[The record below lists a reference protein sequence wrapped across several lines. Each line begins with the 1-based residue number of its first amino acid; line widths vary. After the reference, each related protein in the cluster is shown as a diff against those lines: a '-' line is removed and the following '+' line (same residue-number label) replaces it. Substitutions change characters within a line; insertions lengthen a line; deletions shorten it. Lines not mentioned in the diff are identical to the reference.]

1 VRHDPHTVVH
11 DAVADRL
18 TGKTVKA
25 VLQMRHPSRL
35 SMQAWKFEGWTAIRG
50 GRRRCKCSAW

>member
-1 VRHDPHTVVH
+1 VWHDPHPTIH

-25 VLQMRHPSRL
+25 VLQMRHLSGL
-35 SMQAWKFEGWTAIRG
+35 SMQAGKFEG
-50 GRRRCKCSAW
+50 